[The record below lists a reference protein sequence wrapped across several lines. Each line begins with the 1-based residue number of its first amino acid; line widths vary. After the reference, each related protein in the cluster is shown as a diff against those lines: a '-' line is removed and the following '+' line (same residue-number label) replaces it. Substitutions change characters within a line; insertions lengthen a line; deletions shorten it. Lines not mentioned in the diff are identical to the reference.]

1 MTNSPHKREESRR
14 FDLKM
19 NPKKENNLITT
30 LKQKII
36 RYQRANKEYW
46 DSIYDLEQ
54 YTTQKIGNGKNNATT
69 EVIDDTIQLQVSTIT
84 DEIKQLTNY
93 LTKESIPFELEEEN
107 NIFHLTIGIYDM
119 VWDEKREYATFQK

>member
-1 MTNSPHKREESRR
+1 
-14 FDLKM
+14 M
-19 NPKKENNLITT
+19 NPKNENNLITT

-46 DSIYDLEQ
+46 DSIDDLEQ

-107 NIFHLTIGIYDM
+107 NMFHLTIGIYDM
-119 VWDEKREYATFQK
+119 VWDEKVDNATFQK